1 MIYFLGMN
9 AYMWIWKCKMWPKG
23 AKKKKIAATL
33 IDVFTYKL
41 DLVKDISMHKRQTN
55 QVFG

>member
-33 IDVFTYKL
+33 IEVFTYKL
-41 DLVKDISMHKRQTN
+41 DLVKDISMHKK
-55 QVFG
+55 